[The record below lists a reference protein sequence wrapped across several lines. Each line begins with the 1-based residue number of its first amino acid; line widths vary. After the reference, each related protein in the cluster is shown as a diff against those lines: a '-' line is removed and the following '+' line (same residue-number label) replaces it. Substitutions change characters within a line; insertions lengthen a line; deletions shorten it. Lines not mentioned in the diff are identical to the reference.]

1 MTRPR
6 PPVWFW
12 IVAILLL
19 LWGLS
24 GVFACVQ
31 QWRLGPEAM
40 GPATNYDRI
49 LYARIPAWYNLVYAV
64 ATVGGMLAAVALLA
78 RSRWAETLF
87 VVSLIA
93 VVVMFGWLFAATD
106 IIAVKGP
113 ATVLPFPIFIAAVAA
128 FGIWLSRLARQREWI
143 A

>member
-1 MTRPR
+1 MTRTR

-40 GPATNYDRI
+40 GPATNYDQI
-49 LYARIPAWYNLVYAV
+49 LYARIPGWYNPVYAV
-64 ATVGGMLAAVALLA
+64 ATVGGMLA
-78 RSRWAETLF
+78 
-87 VVSLIA
+87 
-93 VVVMFGWLFAATD
+93 G
-106 IIAVKGP
+106 KGP
-113 ATVLPFPIFIAAVAA
+113 ANVLPFPIFIAAVAA
-128 FGIWLSRLARQREWI
+128 FGIWLSRLARRRGWI
-143 A
+143 G